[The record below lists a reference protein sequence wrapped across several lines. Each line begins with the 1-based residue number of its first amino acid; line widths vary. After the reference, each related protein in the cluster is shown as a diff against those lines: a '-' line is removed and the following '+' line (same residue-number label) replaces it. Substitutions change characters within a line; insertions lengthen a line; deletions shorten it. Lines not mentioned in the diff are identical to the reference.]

1 MSLHHHGSYETTF
14 DADGNVE
21 TVSTHSRD
29 DRLSKK
35 SDDALSHRSLGRE
48 STHGRGSYERFEQK
62 RGNDP
67 ILPAVLE
74 FWEEGNEIYSSLC
87 LIHGII
93 NIVYLLT
100 SYDILF

>member
-29 DRLSKK
+29 DRMSKK
-35 SDDALSHRSLGRE
+35 SDDALSHRSLGRD
-48 STHGRGSYERFEQK
+48 STHGRGSYDRFEQK

-74 FWEEGNEIYSSLC
+74 FWEEGIFYSV
-87 LIHGII
+87 LIQ
-93 NIVYLLT
+93 
-100 SYDILF
+100 